1 MKKKIIIICVIIL
14 AIVGIV
20 GIIILKNKSNDTTS
34 NTLLN
39 KTTYH
44 YPYKEVIKIE
54 ENGKI
59 YKSKIVDELT
69 ADGAPKDKF
78 TYTKN
83 LSNNDLEE
91 IKRIINQMKTE
102 EKKRENF
109 SESYGIAVNLG
120 EDLLYGCE
128 YFSQEEVDKLNLII
142 KKYE

>member
-14 AIVGIV
+14 AIAGIV
-20 GIIILKNKSNDTTS
+20 SIIVLKNKSN

-39 KTTYH
+39 KTIYN

-54 ENGKI
+54 ENGKV

-69 ADGAPKDKF
+69 ADGAPKDQF
-78 TYTKN
+78 TYIKSI
-83 LSNNDLEE
+83 SNEDLEE
-91 IKRIINQMKTE
+91 IKIIISQMKTE
-102 EKKRENF
+102 EKKREKF

-120 EDLLYGCE
+120 DDALYGCE
-128 YFSQEEVDKLNLII
+128 YFSQEEVNKLNLII

>member
-1 MKKKIIIICVIIL
+1 MEKKFIIICGIIL

-20 GIIILKNKSNDTTS
+20 GIIILENN

-54 ENGKI
+54 KNGKI
-59 YKSKIVDELT
+59 YKSKTIDERT
-69 ADGAPKDKF
+69 EEGAPKDKF
-78 TYTKN
+78 TYTNN
-83 LSNNDLEE
+83 LSNKDLEE
-91 IKRIINQMKTE
+91 IKRIINQMKKE
-102 EKKRENF
+102 EKKRKNF

-120 EDLLYGCE
+120 EDLLYDCE
-128 YFSQEEVDKLNLII
+128 YFNQEEVDKLNLII